1 MLSHRNYFCVQ
12 DTIHFILVIRTNKNI
27 TTSEYILLLIV
38 LLSILLSSYLFVIED
53 NQKLG
58 MFIGLWAP
66 TIMGLINFINIKF
79 KK

>member
-1 MLSHRNYFCVQ
+1 MK
-12 DTIHFILVIRTNKNI
+12 NKNI
-27 TTSEYILLLIV
+27 TTSEYVLLLIV
-38 LLSILLSSYLFVIED
+38 LISIILSSYLFVIED

>member
-1 MLSHRNYFCVQ
+1 MK
-12 DTIHFILVIRTNKNI
+12 NKRI
-27 TTSEYILLLIV
+27 TTSDYILLLTV

>member
-1 MLSHRNYFCVQ
+1 MK
-12 DTIHFILVIRTNKNI
+12 NKNI
-27 TTSEYILLLIV
+27 TTSEYILLLTV

>member
-1 MLSHRNYFCVQ
+1 MK
-12 DTIHFILVIRTNKNI
+12 NKRI
-27 TTSEYILLLIV
+27 TTSEYILLLMV
-38 LLSILLSSYLFVIED
+38 LISILLSSYLFVIED

>member
-1 MLSHRNYFCVQ
+1 MK
-12 DTIHFILVIRTNKNI
+12 NKHI

-38 LLSILLSSYLFVIED
+38 LISILLSSYLFIIED

>member
-1 MLSHRNYFCVQ
+1 MK
-12 DTIHFILVIRTNKNI
+12 NKNI
-27 TTSEYILLLIV
+27 TTSEYILLLTV
-38 LLSILLSSYLFVIED
+38 LLSILLSSYLLVIED

>member
-1 MLSHRNYFCVQ
+1 MK
-12 DTIHFILVIRTNKNI
+12 NKNI
-27 TTSEYILLLIV
+27 TTSEYILLLTV
-38 LLSILLSSYLFVIED
+38 LISILLSSYLFVIED

>member
-1 MLSHRNYFCVQ
+1 MKNR
-12 DTIHFILVIRTNKNI
+12 NI
-27 TTSEYILLLIV
+27 TTSEYILLLTV
-38 LLSILLSSYLFVIED
+38 LISILLSSYLFIVDD

-66 TIMGLINFINIKF
+66 TIMGFINFINIKF

>member
-1 MLSHRNYFCVQ
+1 MK
-12 DTIHFILVIRTNKNI
+12 NKRI
-27 TTSEYILLLIV
+27 TTSEYILLLMV

>member
-1 MLSHRNYFCVQ
+1 MK
-12 DTIHFILVIRTNKNI
+12 NKRI
-27 TTSEYILLLIV
+27 TTSEYILLLTV

-66 TIMGLINFINIKF
+66 TIMALINFINIKF

>member
-1 MLSHRNYFCVQ
+1 MK
-12 DTIHFILVIRTNKNI
+12 NKRI
-27 TTSEYILLLIV
+27 TTSEYILLLTV

>member
-1 MLSHRNYFCVQ
+1 MNNR
-12 DTIHFILVIRTNKNI
+12 NI
-27 TTSEYILLLIV
+27 TTSEYILLLCV
-38 LLSILLSSYLFVIED
+38 LISIILSSYLFLVE
-53 NQKLG
+53 NNKELG

>member
-1 MLSHRNYFCVQ
+1 MK
-12 DTIHFILVIRTNKNI
+12 NKNI

>member
-1 MLSHRNYFCVQ
+1 MK
-12 DTIHFILVIRTNKNI
+12 NKHI
-27 TTSEYILLLIV
+27 TTSEYILLLMV
-38 LLSILLSSYLFVIED
+38 LVSILLSSYLFIIED

>member
-1 MLSHRNYFCVQ
+1 MK
-12 DTIHFILVIRTNKNI
+12 NKHI
-27 TTSEYILLLIV
+27 TTSEYILLLTV

>member
-1 MLSHRNYFCVQ
+1 MK
-12 DTIHFILVIRTNKNI
+12 NKRI
-27 TTSEYILLLIV
+27 TTSEYILLLMV
-38 LLSILLSSYLFVIED
+38 LVSILLSSYLFIIED